1 MKKIAITALVVLTT
15 LVGCSDKQL
24 EKTTNSN
31 GVNLNKTDLMHHH
44 WLLESINGERIQV
57 PAGETQPSIEIGE
70 NFTVNGFN
78 GCNRYFGQGE
88 LNGTQFRIDQMAS
101 TMMSCAEAASHFERV
116 MADVLG
122 NWSKMTLTKEGLKLQ
137 NANYTLYFK
146 LRDWVV

>member
-24 EKTTNSN
+24 EKTTNS
-31 GVNLNKTDLMHHH
+31 GVTLNKTDLMHHH
-44 WLLESINGERIQV
+44 WLLESINGERVQV
-57 PAGETQPSIEIGE
+57 PTGETQPSIEIGE
-70 NFTVNGFN
+70 HFSVNGFN

-88 LNGTQFRIDQMAS
+88 LNGAQFRIDQMAS
-101 TMMSCAEAASHFERV
+101 TMMSCAEAASNIERI

-122 NWSKMTLTKEGLKLQ
+122 NWSKMTLSKEGLQLQ